1 MTRLLGLLAVS
12 LALPTAA
19 FAQWQGNDGG
29 RQDRGHR
36 GSSNGHAEARAP
48 DHNDR
53 GRSHDQRPDA
63 GRDNRD
69 RGQYRDRSDN
79 RRAPRIDSRGNADW
93 GRGNRNEQPVYR
105 NDRNDRDHHYDR
117 NDHGNRGYDGN
128 FNDRRDRDDRNYRVD
143 RDHHYDRDDR
153 DHHFD
158 RDHRVY
164 RNGPSYR
171 VGYGWHG
178 RFSREYIGPRH
189 VWRLEGGGRDRFFFR
204 GFYFQVAAYDYPYA
218 DDWYWDRDNIVIY
231 DDPDN
236 AGCYLAY
243 NTRLGTYLH
252 VVYIGN

>member
-19 FAQWQGNDGG
+19 LAQWQGNDGG
-29 RQDRGHR
+29 RHDRGQH
-36 GSSNGHAEARAP
+36 GSNNGRVEARGP
-48 DHNDR
+48 DRGDR

-63 GRDNRD
+63 RQDNRD

-79 RRAPRIDSRGNADW
+79 RPAPRIDSRGNTDW

-105 NDRNDRDHHYDR
+105 DNRSDRDHHYDHNGR
-117 NDHGNRGYDGN
+117 DDRGYDGN
-128 FNDRRDRDDRNYRVD
+128 FHDRRD
-143 RDHHYDRDDR
+143 HDDR
-153 DHHFD
+153 DYRAD
-158 RDHRVY
+158 RDHRDDRRYRVY
-164 RNGPSYR
+164 RNDPSYR

-178 RFSREYIGPRH
+178 GFSREYIGPRH

-204 GFYFQVAAYDYPYA
+204 GFYFQVAAYDHPYA
-218 DDWYWDRDNIVIY
+218 SDWYWDRDNIIMY

-236 AGCYLAY
+236 AGCYLAF

-252 VVYIGN
+252 VVYMGN